1 MRKIFIY
8 FLLLNLFQ
16 TLLLYSIIGPA
27 PNLDLLY
34 TTDPKLISYY
44 FVVIE
49 GSSVET
55 FILKF
60 LISYLLNALFVS
72 LLITNFSK
80 KHIEY
85 FSKIRMS
92 ISFYKIFIIFIAI
105 LLIFF
110 PRIFIR
116 EFLISFIFT
125 EVSYISIVVS
135 IC

>member
-1 MRKIFIY
+1 MRKIFIF

-16 TLLLYSIIGPA
+16 TVLLYSIIGPA

-49 GSSVET
+49 GSSVEA

-80 KHIEY
+80 KHLEY